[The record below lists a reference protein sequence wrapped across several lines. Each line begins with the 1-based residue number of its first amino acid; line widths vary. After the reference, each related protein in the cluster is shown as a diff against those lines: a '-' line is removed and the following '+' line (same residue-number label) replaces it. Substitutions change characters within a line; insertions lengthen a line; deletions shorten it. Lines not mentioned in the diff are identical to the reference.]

1 MRNRFDGPS
10 QQRTIDASPFFGG
23 AQRRLTTG
31 YPVGGVWGSP
41 GVGRDANGD
50 GVVVPSEIIV
60 GTDPVYLG
68 SSVPTREAGLVT
80 SVTLFRRTTLAA
92 QIDYHGGFQK
102 RNETEAYRCDFGLC
116 QALYDPSSS
125 VADQVRAVEGYGT
138 GAGFME
144 KGDFARVREVRLPG
158 KFPRA
163 GATGSELEG
172 SPSRLPAGTSRTFTS
187 YSGLDPEVNMAG
199 QSSFGSTELFTLPLP
214 RTWLVRLDMRR

>member
-1 MRNRFDGPS
+1 MGYQLRDHGGDDHGSDRRERQLPGRGG

-68 SSVPTREAGLVT
+68 SPVPTLEAGLVT

-144 KGDFARVREVRLPG
+144 KGDFARVREVALTWEVPARWSDRVVYATSPTNVAG
-158 KFPRA
+158 PPRHA
-163 GATGSELEG
+163 AMT
-172 SPSRLPAGTSRTFTS
+172 AI
-187 YSGLDPEVNMAG
+187 D
-199 QSSFGSTELFTLPLP
+199 
-214 RTWLVRLDMRR
+214 